1 MRVYAKNKSI
11 AIKDEKQLNRIKSYL
26 KYNNYPAYILF
37 IIGLGTG
44 YRGGDLVELTVEDI
58 KKALENR
65 ALIILE
71 NKTKDTRKKSFERI
85 AYLGE
90 KLSEILKEYI
100 KDKEDSEYIYP
111 SQKGKGKGR
120 YKTHISRERLGK
132 IFKEAASKVGIE
144 NVSIGTHTPR
154 KTFGYIQYIT
164 HDKDINYVQELF
176 GHSSSKVTKAYIGID
191 EDILKESADIID
203 MYI

>member
-11 AIKDEKQLNRIKSYL
+11 AIKDEKQLKRITSYL
-26 KYNNYPAYILF
+26 KYNNYKAYILF
-37 IIGLGTG
+37 LIGLGTG

-58 KKALENR
+58 RKALDR
-65 ALIILE
+65 GALIILE
-71 NKTKDTRKKSFERI
+71 NKTKNTRKKSFERI

-90 KLSEILKEYI
+90 KLSEILKEYV
-100 KDKEDSEYIYP
+100 KDKEDGEYIYP
-111 SQKGKGKGR
+111 SQKGKGKGK

-154 KTFGYIQYIT
+154 KTYGYIQYIT
-164 HDKDINYVQELF
+164 HNKDINYVQELF
-176 GHSSSKVTKAYIGID
+176 GHTSTKITKAYIGID
-191 EDILKESADIID
+191 EDILKESADVID
-203 MYI
+203 TYI